1 MDHKKMITNPHK
13 KRHIALLI
21 SSAFLVF
28 DNQAYA
34 LQELS
39 DSVMSQTDAQDGIN
53 MTTAYDQIDI
63 ARVYWQ
69 DKVGEFGGADKA
81 YGLYLD
87 GVTVK

>member
-1 MDHKKMITNPHK
+1 MITNPHK

-21 SSAFLVF
+21 SSAFF
-28 DNQAYA
+28 SYGNQSYA

-39 DSVMSQTDAQDGIN
+39 DFVMSQTDAQDGIN

-69 DKVGEFGGADKA
+69 DKVGEIGRAH
-81 YGLYLD
+81 
-87 GVTVK
+87 V

>member
-1 MDHKKMITNPHK
+1 MNNNNSKYAWYVMASSLFLAHG
-13 KRHIALLI
+13 
-21 SSAFLVF
+21 SAF
-28 DNQAYA
+28 A

-39 DSVMSQTDAQDGIN
+39 DSAMSQTDAQDGIN

-69 DKVGEFGGADKA
+69 DKVGEVSGADTA

-87 GVTVK
+87 GVTVKKNRCASS